1 MPKLQVAKENIDT
14 VVPAALDNITWI
26 KHRHPES
33 IKLILSKLSDPDL
46 TLNEMEIFKILDDA
60 HIVEQV
66 CIDDFIFK
74 NLQYYADKVTLLIS
88 LAYTAIIQDY
98 NTGCKRSVFNPLPK
112 FVKSFDE
119 IYSMVISSNVVLK
132 VGNLSKN
139 KNVKNDLDILDI
151 LGFDLYRFVKHTLY
165 QTQHMDIKQSHLF
178 SSDEIRSYM
187 ETSKRSTANINLEE
201 LDIRVYE
208 VLHPLDDDTKWDSKF
223 MFHGSPYFN
232 WFSILNNG
240 LYVPE
245 KSQILNANA
254 YGSGVYLAE
263 NASTS
268 LGYSANYHGKYIM
281 AIVQVNNNV
290 KFNYGADKTIIVVH
304 NKEAIRV
311 KYLIYFDMT
320 EAKTA
325 HYFINDFF
333 NFMTTKINDIK
344 KKNDLVK
351 SDTIFNKIC
360 LKRLT
365 AEIKQVQKADQIYGY
380 PVKITYDE
388 ATIHIWKVEIESPK
402 ERWGKMTWEIRFN
415 NDFPVQPP
423 FVRIVTPAFKYQTGH
438 ITVGGAFCN
447 PILTNQKW
455 RSSVSILALLETLLV
470 NMEEGGAQLDTVQKG
485 PYNYQEALAA
495 YNRYKTAHGW

>member
-1 MPKLQVAKENIDT
+1 
-14 VVPAALDNITWI
+14 
-26 KHRHPES
+26 
-33 IKLILSKLSDPDL
+33 
-46 TLNEMEIFKILDDA
+46 
-60 HIVEQV
+60 
-66 CIDDFIFK
+66 
-74 NLQYYADKVTLLIS
+74 
-88 LAYTAIIQDY
+88 
-98 NTGCKRSVFNPLPK
+98 
-112 FVKSFDE
+112 
-119 IYSMVISSNVVLK
+119 
-132 VGNLSKN
+132 
-139 KNVKNDLDILDI
+139 
-151 LGFDLYRFVKHTLY
+151 
-165 QTQHMDIKQSHLF
+165 
-178 SSDEIRSYM
+178 
-187 ETSKRSTANINLEE
+187 
-201 LDIRVYE
+201 
-208 VLHPLDDDTKWDSKF
+208 
-223 MFHGSPYFN
+223 
-232 WFSILNNG
+232 
-240 LYVPE
+240 
-245 KSQILNANA
+245 
-254 YGSGVYLAE
+254 
-263 NASTS
+263 
-268 LGYSANYHGKYIM
+268 M
-281 AIVQVNNNV
+281 AIVQVNSNV

-320 EAKTA
+320 EAKNA
-325 HYFINDFF
+325 HNFINYFF

-388 ATIHIWKVEIESPK
+388 ANIHIWKVEIESPK

>member
-1 MPKLQVAKENIDT
+1 MSTES
-14 VVPAALDNITWI
+14 ITWI
-26 KHRHPES
+26 KHKHPAS
-33 IKLILSKLSDPDL
+33 IDLIFKTLSPADL

-60 HIVEQV
+60 HIIEQV
-66 CIDDFIFK
+66 CIDDFVFR
-74 NLQYYADKVTLLIS
+74 NLQYFADKATLLIS
-88 LAYTAIIQDY
+88 LAYAAIIQDHD
-98 NTGCKRSVFNPLPK
+98 THRQRSVFNPLPK
-112 FVKSFDE
+112 FVRSFNE
-119 IYSMVISSNVVLK
+119 IYDIVYSSKIVNRVEK
-132 VGNLSKN
+132 LSQDKN
-139 KNVKNDLDILDI
+139 IKNDLDILDVI
-151 LGFDLYRFVKHTLY
+151 GFDLYRFIKHTLY

-178 SSDEIRSYM
+178 SSKDISTYM
-187 ETSKRSTANINLEE
+187 DTNEESTTSKIDLTNLNAK
-201 LDIRVYE
+201 VYE
-208 VLHPLDDDTKWDSKF
+208 VIHTLDDDTKWDSKF

-240 LYVPE
+240 LYVPT
-245 KSQILNANA
+245 KSQILHANA

-268 LGYSANYHGKYIM
+268 LLYSRNYHGKYIM
-281 AIVQVNNNV
+281 AIVQVNNNA
-290 KFNYGADKTIIVVH
+290 KFNYGADKSIMVIH
-304 NKEAIRV
+304 NKDSIRV

-320 EAKTA
+320 EAASA
-325 HYFINDFF
+325 HSFMSGFF

-365 AEIKQVQKADQIYGY
+365 AEIKQVQKTDKIYDY
-380 PVKITYDE
+380 PVKFTYNEE
-388 ATIHIWKVEIESPK
+388 AIHIWTVEIETPTEK
-402 ERWGKMTWEIRFN
+402 WGKMIWEIRFN
-415 NDFPVQPP
+415 NDFPIQPP
-423 FVRIVTPAFKYQTGH
+423 FVRIVSPAFKYQTGH

-470 NMEEGGAQLDTVQKG
+470 NMEEGGAELDKAHKV

-495 YNRYKTAHGW
+495 YNRYKNAHGW